1 MKLRQITR
9 LSVSDSQ
16 VYLLR
21 TPSDLEKVPLEPRE
35 KEYIRKQHRRQGEEF
50 FSFNRLDR
58 FVFVCFLPRA
68 GRKTNQ
74 LEALRKKAHQVYTV
88 LFSHEE
94 DSLSVKHINQND
106 EELIAFAEGFMLSS
120 YQFNKYKTKD
130 NPEDRTF
137 SMKSLKLVSKTLS
150 PGELHEVDI
159 LVRANFLA
167 RDLVNEP
174 LNSLNAEQLAE
185 TIREECIKRD
195 VLVEVMNKAKIASLK
210 MGGLLAVNKGSVDP
224 PTFTIAEWKPENFQ
238 NSKPI
243 VLVGKGIVYD
253 TGGMSIKVTP
263 HMESMKSDMGGA
275 ATVAGAICAIAEAK
289 LPLHVIALIPATD
302 NRVHGNPY
310 VPDDIITMHDGSTVE
325 VVNTDAEGRMILA
338 DALSYAKKYK
348 PELVIEASTLTGAA
362 ERAIGNHGA
371 VGMNIRAG
379 IQMGKLIKIGE
390 DVNEKVVEFPMWDE
404 YNEMLKSNVADI
416 KNIGGALAGAITA
429 GKFLEHFTDYPFIHL
444 DIAGVAFLPKKDAY
458 RGVGGTGF
466 GVRLIYKTL
475 KQFLKK

>member
-9 LSVSDSQ
+9 ITVSDSQ

-21 TPSDLEKVPLEPRE
+21 TPSDLDKVPLEVRE
-35 KEYIRKQHRRQGEEF
+35 KDYIRKQHRRQKEEF
-50 FSFNRLDR
+50 FSFNRYDR
-58 FVFVCFLPRA
+58 FIFICFLPRA
-68 GRKTNQ
+68 GKKATQ
-74 LEALRKKAHQVYTV
+74 LEAIRKKAHQVYNV
-88 LFSHEE
+88 LFVQEE
-94 DSLSVKHINQND
+94 DSLSVKHMNHDDD
-106 EELIAFAEGFMLSS
+106 ELLAFAEGFMLSS

-130 NPEDRTF
+130 NPEDRPF

-150 PGELHEVDI
+150 PRELQEIDI

-174 LNSLNAEQLAE
+174 LNSLNAEQLAAR
-185 TIREECIKRD
+185 IWEECKRRD
-195 VLVEVMNKAKIASLK
+195 VLVEVMNKSKIASLK

-224 PTFTIAEWKPENFQ
+224 PTFTIAEWKPENYQ

-253 TGGMSIKVTP
+253 TGGMSVKVGSY
-263 HMESMKSDMGGA
+263 METMKSDMGGA
-275 ATVAGAICAIAEAK
+275 ATVAGAICAIAEAN

-302 NRVHGNPY
+302 NRVHGNAI

-325 VVNTDAEGRMILA
+325 VLNTDAEGRLILA

-348 PELVIEASTLTGAA
+348 PDLVIEASTLTGAA
-362 ERAIGNHGA
+362 ERAIGHHGA

-379 IQMGKLIKIGE
+379 IQMGKLIKTGE
-390 DVNEKVVEFPMWDE
+390 DVNERVVEFPMWDE

-416 KNIGGALAGAITA
+416 KNIGGSMAGAITA

-444 DIAGVAFLPKKDAY
+444 DIAGVAFLPKKDSY

-475 KQFLKK
+475 KQFLEK